1 MTKEWS
7 GKPASVICA
16 IRTHVPFF
24 VAKVTL
30 TLSPD
35 YRQRFQTLPRSVT
48 AVPSEMQHG
57 KTIDAHC
64 HPWVQLL
71 YASDGVMRVRTE
83 LGVWIIP
90 PRRALLIAPGVLHE
104 VAMLSHVNM
113 RTLYIDAAAIGEL
126 AEDCRVLEVS
136 PLLREL
142 IQALAME
149 PVDYP
154 PEGRGG
160 DLARLILS
168 ELAAMETV
176 PIAVPWPRDR
186 RLQALCTDIM
196 AQPGNPRRLDD
207 LALDA
212 GASARTLIRL
222 FPKETGLHYRQWV
235 QQVHLAHP
243 FEMLARGESV
253 GTIARTLGYAS
264 PSAFTSMFR
273 RLLGRTPQHY
283 LAEWREGQVP
293 PAGGGVAPPH
303 LRAMTLRGQRR

>member
-1 MTKEWS
+1 M
-7 GKPASVICA
+7 
-16 IRTHVPFF
+16 
-24 VAKVTL
+24 TL

-48 AVPSEMQHG
+48 AVRNDASHGHTSE
-57 KTIDAHC
+57 AHS
-64 HPWVQLL
+64 HPCVQLL
-71 YASDGVMRVRTE
+71 YASDGLMRVRTE

-104 VAMLSHVNM
+104 LTMLSNVNM
-113 RTLYIDAAAIGEL
+113 RTLYIDAEAAGSL
-126 AEDCRVLEVS
+126 VEDCKVLEVS

-142 IQALAME
+142 ILALAQE

-186 RLQALCTDIM
+186 RLQALCTEIM
-196 AQPGNPRRLDD
+196 AQPGSPRRLDD
-207 LALDA
+207 LASDA

-235 QQVHLAHP
+235 QQVHLAHA

-253 GTIARTLGYAS
+253 GAIARALGYAS

-283 LAEWREGQVP
+283 LAEWK
-293 PAGGGVAPPH
+293 AS
-303 LRAMTLRGQRR
+303 